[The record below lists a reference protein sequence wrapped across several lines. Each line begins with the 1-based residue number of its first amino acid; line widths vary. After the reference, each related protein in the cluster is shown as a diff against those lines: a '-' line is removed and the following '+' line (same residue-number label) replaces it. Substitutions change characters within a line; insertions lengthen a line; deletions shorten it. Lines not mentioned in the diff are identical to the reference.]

1 LSQADGLSYD
11 EVNSSYANFPPYT
24 FEIYGV
30 EISVPELEA
39 DFASTDFDDTPA
51 GYMEYARNSVEQ
63 AIAAAGIG
71 GIEVSVDV
79 NLSEIYFSEKLTLTN
94 VSAAT
99 EGTLPTVTPS
109 AGGQIEI
116 GGTLASGDVLTI
128 NVDGTSVNTTLDSS
142 LTTAAAAATQMVADI
157 NAENITGVTAID
169 NGDGTFSLTKAS
181 QLSESNGTVTVGS
194 SLSASDTLQIEIDG
208 TTITTDITSSLTTAT
223 AAATQMV
230 ADISAANIAGL
241 TVTDNLDGTFA
252 LERGPSIS
260 EASGVITVG
269 GSLSVGDT
277 LEMTIAGTSVSTTIT
292 SSLTTASAATT
303 QLVADITAAS
313 INGLNITDNGNGT
326 FSMRIG
332 GDLSVMSAND
342 AHKAINTIDH
352 ALQMVSSDRAM
363 FGALSNRFDMS
374 ISNLTNVASNS
385 EMSLGRLQDADF
397 AAETSR
403 MTTSRILEQASI
415 AMMAQAN
422 AAKQNVL
429 QLLG

>member
-1 LSQADGLSYD
+1 LTQADGLSYND
-11 EVNSSYANFPPYT
+11 VNSSYANFPPYT

-63 AIAAAGIG
+63 ALAAAGIG

-223 AAATQMV
+223 AAAAQMV

-313 INGLNITDNGNGT
+313 IN
-326 FSMRIG
+326 
-332 GDLSVMSAND
+332 
-342 AHKAINTIDH
+342 
-352 ALQMVSSDRAM
+352 
-363 FGALSNRFDMS
+363 
-374 ISNLTNVASNS
+374 
-385 EMSLGRLQDADF
+385 
-397 AAETSR
+397 
-403 MTTSRILEQASI
+403 
-415 AMMAQAN
+415 
-422 AAKQNVL
+422 
-429 QLLG
+429 